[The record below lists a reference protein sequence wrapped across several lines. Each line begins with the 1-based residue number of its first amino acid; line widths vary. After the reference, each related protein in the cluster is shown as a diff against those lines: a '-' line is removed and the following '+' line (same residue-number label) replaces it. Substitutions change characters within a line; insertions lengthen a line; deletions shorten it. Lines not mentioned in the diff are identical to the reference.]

1 MSKQFFDHLNQIIKY
16 KKPGYWESLTEED
29 KKSWNTYMI
38 NRYFSM
44 NTDFIEIVDIFQKYN
59 HSLDNKLSYILYN
72 EYIPK
77 SNVFL
82 KYLKKDKSISNKEI
96 IEYIQQ
102 YYECSLK
109 EAKDYFKL
117 LSIENIEIILQQFGL
132 ENKQIKKLLK
142 ELK

>member
-1 MSKQFFDHLNQIIKY
+1 
-16 KKPGYWESLTEED
+16 
-29 KKSWNTYMI
+29 MI

-142 ELK
+142 ELKWLM

>member
-1 MSKQFFDHLNQIIKY
+1 MSKQFFDHINQILKY
-16 KKPGYWESLTEED
+16 KKPGYWENLTEED

-44 NTDFIEIVDIFQKYN
+44 NTNFIELVDIFQKYN
-59 HSLDNKLSYILYN
+59 HLLDNKLSYMLYN
-72 EYIPK
+72 EIIPK
-77 SNVFL
+77 SNIFL
-82 KYLKKDKSISNKEI
+82 KYIKKDKSISNKEI